1 MQISNDKSGFT
12 LIELSL
18 SIAFIAVLSIIVVI
32 MIGNA
37 VSAYHK
43 GLTLNMINTTGMEL
57 VDDLRTTVQDSPGR
71 LPIGDCSD
79 SYSEPDEVE
88 KCESDRAEGFV
99 YKERYATIKP
109 KNGGESDKMDVPV
122 YGVFCTGKY
131 SYLWN
136 SGYLFNEDY
145 TVEGAENI
153 GSGLKLKYKTIEGD
167 TFEKSNFKIFKVQDS
182 ERLVCK
188 IASGYLVGNEGTG
201 YGKGTY
207 DTEFVSLVDNKIDI
221 SSITSNGEAADLL
234 EGSSNMSIYDL
245 KSGVPAENGIS
256 NNIFYSVS
264 LILGTL
270 QGGVNVSAMGCEAP
284 ESGSALESFDYCAI
298 NKFNF
303 AATATGE

>member
-79 SYSEPDEVE
+79 SYSKPDEVE

-145 TVEGAENI
+145 TIEGAENI

>member
-145 TVEGAENI
+145 TIEGAENI